1 MPEEQRTRDPWLRK
15 LAVVPSACIM
25 TPPGYD
31 EVKLS
36 KGSCGEPRPVK
47 AAPSQTGVE
56 THAPQKHSERE
67 EVCHPSYA
75 PAENWHG
82 RIMYFQL
89 PTNGKFIR
97 DACVGD
103 ALSLQPPIS

>member
-15 LAVVPSACIM
+15 LAVVPSACMM

-36 KGSCGEPRPVK
+36 EGQLWGAQASQSS
-47 AAPSQTGVE
+47 PSQTGVE

-75 PAENWHG
+75 LAENWHG

-89 PTNGKFIR
+89 PANGKFIR